1 MPNQPEL
8 PPGVTRRQFLE
19 DVLDAM
25 GDADSIVH
33 RGPDGTT
40 EWEVTRAQLLT
51 ELAAEMDDQ

>member
-1 MPNQPEL
+1 
-8 PPGVTRRQFLE
+8 
-19 DVLDAM
+19 M

-40 EWEVTRAQLLT
+40 EWEVTRAELLV